1 MSRTPICLLLLMFA
15 GIAAAQDGTSQAP
28 SLDYLELV
36 PFTYVEELENDTAG
50 RFNREGEGG
59 MLRFGWQASDLLA
72 FKGSYQVTDSQ
83 PEAGIGDE
91 RSDKLH
97 ELSMAFVAPFAKS
110 TRLLVE
116 LGVAGETQTFT
127 AADGQETEISSSSD
141 VFAAIEFRA
150 RVSWFE
156 LGLRS
161 AGQTFHDSRHQSH
174 ALDMRFH
181 LSEHFALGVHAEAAD
196 RHTRDTQRAGLGLQ
210 FKF

>member
-1 MSRTPICLLLLMFA
+1 MSRIPICLFLLLFTS
-15 GIAAAQDGTSQAP
+15 IAAAQDENSQSP
-28 SLDYLELV
+28 SLDYIELV
-36 PFTYVEELENDTAG
+36 PFTYFEEIENDAAG
-50 RFNREGEGG
+50 AFNREGEGG
-59 MLRFGWQASDLLA
+59 ALRFGWQASELLA
-72 FKGSYQVTDSQ
+72 FRGSYQVTDSLQ
-83 PEAGIGDE
+83 EAGGGEE
-91 RSDKLH
+91 RTDKLH
-97 ELSMAFVAPFAKS
+97 ELAMAFVAPFSDS
-110 TRLLVE
+110 TRLMIE

-127 AADGQETEISSSSD
+127 AEDGQKSEIKSSSD

-150 RVSWFE
+150 RFNWFE

-181 LSEHFALGVHAEAAD
+181 ISEHFALGAHAEVSD